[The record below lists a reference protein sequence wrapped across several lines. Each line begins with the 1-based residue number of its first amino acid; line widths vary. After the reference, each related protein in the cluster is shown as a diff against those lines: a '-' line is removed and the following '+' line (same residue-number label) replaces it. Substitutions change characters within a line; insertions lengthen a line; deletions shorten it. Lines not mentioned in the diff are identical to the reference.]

1 MLRYLLCVLTCLWVL
16 PVFAEDLKS
25 NENEIAVLDD
35 GLGDDESLL
44 SDDEPLAFSQHELSQ
59 NFKSWL
65 DFGFGIVGPWQ
76 YFKVGTAWASG
87 ENVKSFHLVN
97 MGGGAFEFS
106 NNLDGTA
113 YFLNTTARSI
123 SYSRREYFSSFAR
136 FYYEPLV
143 QVNYWTGDIRPKAN
157 DTVDDEL
164 LSSLTSDYSIYGGT
178 LGIKTGFTWYGEQW
192 SVDIGIIQLSKSM
205 ILSESY
211 TNNSSQSRESVR
223 SQISDV
229 LSWSGINVSIL
240 YKI

>member
-1 MLRYLLCVLTCLWVL
+1 MS
-16 PVFAEDLKS
+16 FKS
-25 NENEIAVLDD
+25 LNISV
-35 GLGDDESLL
+35 
-44 SDDEPLAFSQHELSQ
+44 LAFIKRSERAVVYFENSR
-59 NFKSWL
+59 
-65 DFGFGIVGPWQ
+65 PWQ
-76 YFKVGTAWASG
+76 RYALSSLFSVAVSLGVAVFVNQSVFPVSTTTSNDSSSA
-87 ENVKSFHLVN
+87 EEIVIVKQAKPSFHLVN

-143 QVNYWTGDIRPKAN
+143 QVNYWTGDIRPQAN

-192 SVDIGIIQLSKSM
+192 SVDVGIIQLSKSM

-211 TNNSSQSRESVR
+211 TNNSSRSRESVR

-229 LSWSGINVSIL
+229 LRWSGINVSIL